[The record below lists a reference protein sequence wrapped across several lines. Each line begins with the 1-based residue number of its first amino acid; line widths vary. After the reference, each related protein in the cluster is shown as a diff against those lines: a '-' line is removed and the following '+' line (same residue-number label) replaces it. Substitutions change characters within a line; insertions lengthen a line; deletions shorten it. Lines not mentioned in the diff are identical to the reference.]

1 MITFRA
7 VTACAFVLAPAL
19 CIAADPS
26 FRTDI
31 QPLLNAQC
39 VFCHVDGAENG
50 GLNLGRRKSHAA
62 LMAAS
67 TEAPMPR
74 ITPGDPQ
81 KSYLVHKLRGT
92 HVDVGGSGSAMP
104 IYDPPRPFDPA
115 QLDMIERWSKGGA
128 LNN

>member
-1 MITFRA
+1 MNRFGIIS
-7 VTACAFVLAPAL
+7 ACAFALAPL
-19 CIAADPS
+19 LGGAAEPS
-26 FRTDI
+26 FKTDI

-50 GLNLGRRKSHAA
+50 GLNLGRRKSHSA

-67 TEAPMPR
+67 TEAPMAR
-74 ITPGDPQ
+74 VMPGDPQ

-115 QLDMIERWSKGGA
+115 QLEMIERWIKNGA
-128 LNN
+128 QNN